1 MQLVDMVFYWAR
13 STPHRAAIIQ
23 PEMVTTYRGLAEAI
37 ESVATRIERFGLDKG
52 EPVAVSIA
60 NPSMMLA
67 TVLALFHRGYR
78 AAPVNRALYPFLP
91 SAGIRSL
98 IYDTHGQMLA
108 GGRNIRFEMSWLP
121 RSDGPASAPTPAP
134 AYRRSADDSVDTI
147 FFTSGTTGIPK
158 KIVQSGRSLEQL
170 LSYPFTCAS
179 GTHQKILIMPGLAS
193 TFGFNRACEI
203 LNVGKT
209 ACFAQSPAAVLA
221 LVGTFGVEMIIA
233 SATQALSLQELKDKE
248 PAHSLDSLKAVLI
261 GGGKIAP
268 ERMEN
273 VRSALCRNVL
283 SQYGSTEGGVVA
295 LAPLDEIAG
304 IPDAVGVVLPWANL
318 EIVDEGG
325 HPLPS
330 GAEGLIRYRTP
341 QLTENIEAG
350 DGGELPGVRGPWFY
364 PGDVG
369 SLTKDGVLCLS
380 GRSSDVINR
389 GGVKVSG
396 SRIEEILQA
405 LPDIKEAAAC
415 GVVGPSGLEEIW
427 VAVVANGFFEVD
439 AIKQLLAEHDDVKIA
454 ADEVLEF
461 DELPRGE
468 LGKVQKFRLR
478 ELMLRRKANA

>member
-1 MQLVDMVFYWAR
+1 
-13 STPHRAAIIQ
+13 
-23 PEMVTTYRGLAEAI
+23 
-37 ESVATRIERFGLDKG
+37 
-52 EPVAVSIA
+52 
-60 NPSMMLA
+60 
-67 TVLALFHRGYR
+67 
-78 AAPVNRALYPFLP
+78 
-91 SAGIRSL
+91 
-98 IYDTHGQMLA
+98 
-108 GGRNIRFEMSWLP
+108 
-121 RSDGPASAPTPAP
+121 
-134 AYRRSADDSVDTI
+134 
-147 FFTSGTTGIPK
+147 
-158 KIVQSGRSLEQL
+158 
-170 LSYPFTCAS
+170 
-179 GTHQKILIMPGLAS
+179 
-193 TFGFNRACEI
+193 
-203 LNVGKT
+203 
-209 ACFAQSPAAVLA
+209 
-221 LVGTFGVEMIIA
+221 
-233 SATQALSLQELKDKE
+233 
-248 PAHSLDSLKAVLI
+248 
-261 GGGKIAP
+261 
-268 ERMEN
+268 
-273 VRSALCRNVL
+273 VL

-318 EIVDEGG
+318 EVVDEGG

-427 VAVVANGFFEVD
+427 VAVVANGPFEVD